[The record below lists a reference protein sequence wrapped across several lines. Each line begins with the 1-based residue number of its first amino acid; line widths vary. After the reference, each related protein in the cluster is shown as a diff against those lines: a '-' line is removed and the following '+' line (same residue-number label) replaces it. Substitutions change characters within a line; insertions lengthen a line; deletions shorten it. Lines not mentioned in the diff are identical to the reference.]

1 MILFVMDQDEAT
13 ADSVPTIRFTNIED
27 LVREKYSQQGD
38 ALRVTSTSVH
48 SLYLFFPFLTYSAD
62 VSLADF
68 NKIDEE
74 SEWNKIRISQYL
86 ESSQCMLVSIPTA
99 AHEVLHLALD
109 RKISRR
115 LDRMGLDDDW
125 NPTGAVTCYSQGFR
139 SGGGNGGAGSADSSM
154 RPYRNGYR
162 GFPTLM
168 IEAGCS
174 WPLVRMRDKAEW
186 WFQVSNHTVKTVL
199 LAKLDESRLTI
210 VLERWEERQ
219 QGGTNEEEVEW
230 VAACQQ
236 AITIS
241 DTGSNPPVYRVTGGD
256 LMLNLKLL
264 LLNSSLE
271 EEEYVAVTVDDFE
284 DYARRVFENALGR
297 HVGSR

>member
-1 MILFVMDQDEAT
+1 MDQDEAA

-38 ALRVTSTSVH
+38 ALRVTN
-48 SLYLFFPFLTYSAD
+48 

-74 SEWNKIRISQYL
+74 YEWNKIRISQYF

-109 RKISRR
+109 RKIYIQ
-115 LDRMGLDDDW
+115 LHHMGLDDDW
-125 NPTGAVTCYSQGFR
+125 GLTGAVTCYSQGFR
-139 SGGGNGGAGSADSSM
+139 SGDGSGSAGSADSSM
-154 RPYRNGYR
+154 TPYKQGEYR

-174 WPLVRMRDKAEW
+174 WSLASMRAKAKW
-186 WFQVSNHTVKTVL
+186 WFRVSNHTVKTVL

-210 VLERWEERQ
+210 FLERWEERQ
-219 QGGTNEEEVEW
+219 QEQTGEGEAEW

-241 DTGSNPPVYRVTGGD
+241 DTGANPPVYRVTGGD
-256 LMLNLKLL
+256 LMLNLKMLL
-264 LLNSSLE
+264 LQNSLE
-271 EEEYVAVTVDDFE
+271 EEEYVAVTVDEFQ
-284 DYARRVFENALGR
+284 DYAQRVLEYALRR